1 MNEGQIEGVNQF
13 LKEGFRLKQE
23 EVPTPLGNT
32 EFVRE
37 VLSDPNQCPKCDG
50 PIKIIGR
57 PEDSDGVFVTK
68 CKKRREHI
76 ERTPREERIRYELS
90 YETVFSC
97 ICELF
102 GWEFLEFESRSTLP
116 RYLIGH
122 TAEDID
128 ICLIHTE
135 NRYEKTIK
143 EVFDQAIRREQVT
156 LLLTPRSSVKEI
168 FEITE
173 VFAVG
178 PLVCP
183 VPFEN
188 LERPDSIK
196 KSVINAKRSRDLT
209 HQIEQQRGI
218 EADSFLKKGD
228 KNPLYIATELAYMR
242 LLRENGELSVA
253 DGSRLEEICSAAFSH
268 IATVLPG
275 VGGEDDSGESLP
287 DNIFRLPENEAK
299 GYDPILAL
307 VDTKSGTDANFAKEL
322 IERKHRGYI
331 ERVQRQPSLRDHTVA
346 HTFVVFDVD
355 GHQEIEFYN
364 AMRQYYDADTVMVV
378 LTSEALA
385 YIVAAYFSAVTA
397 NELELAE
404 GEFTDVIRPFF
415 SRDRFYED
423 LTTDDRRRT
432 RLDVDSDYPDHLRD
446 EYEQKYIE
454 KEQLIVVTGDMVD
467 SHFKNTIDTKGRI
480 EHILEGYLLA

>member
-1 MNEGQIEGVNQF
+1 MNEEQIEGVNQF
-13 LKEGFRLKQE
+13 LKKGFRLKRE
-23 EVPTPLGNT
+23 DVPDPLGST
-32 EFVRE
+32 EFVTE
-37 VLSDPNQCPKCDG
+37 VVSDPNQCPKCDG

-76 ERTPREERIRYELS
+76 ERIPREERIRYELS
-90 YETVFSC
+90 YETVFSS
-97 ICELF
+97 ICGLF
-102 GWEFLEFESRSTLP
+102 GWDFSQVRSRSTLP
-116 RYLIGH
+116 RFIIGH
-122 TAEDID
+122 TAEAID

-188 LERPDSIK
+188 LGSPDSIK
-196 KSVINAKRSRDLT
+196 QSVNNTKRSRDLT

-218 EADSFLKKGD
+218 EADSFLKKAD
-228 KNPLYIATELAYMR
+228 KNPLYIATELAYMH

-287 DNIFRLPENEAK
+287 DNIFRLPEDEAK
-299 GYDPILAL
+299 GYEPVLAL

-364 AMRQYYDADTVMVV
+364 GMRQYYDADTVMVV

-385 YIVAAYFSAVTA
+385 YIMAAYFSAITA

-404 GEFTDVIRPFF
+404 GDFTDVIRPFF
-415 SRDRFYED
+415 SRERFYEE

-454 KEQLIVVTGDMVD
+454 REQLIVVTGEMVD
-467 SHFKNTIDTKGRI
+467 AHFKNTIDTKGRI